1 MSGWCLSSPIRRSV
15 QIQYSVRHQAK
26 DYIYQRVCVCLCVYI
41 YTYIYI
47 YLYRTL
53 VMEMYI
59 HICVYIYIFLFIF
72 SQKIGTTKQK
82 KGITTTIPYKQTY
95 KYIREWERWTVFERE
110 RATEATRDGPFAMG
124 PVPGWIANLKRTT
137 RSIDFLQLNFLTKL
151 FINWACVLHVDN
163 GFYSLTAMLPA
174 NRQVSG
180 ERDQSL
186 STNPIQKFG
195 FHLHFYEMISAW
207 PPYRVCT
214 DGWIMQNDS
223 FPSIVSLTPQTKVRN
238 ICVLIWFPN

>member
-1 MSGWCLSSPIRRSV
+1 MCI
-15 QIQYSVRHQAK
+15 
-26 DYIYQRVCVCLCVYI
+26 YIH
-41 YTYIYI
+41 I
-47 YLYRTL
+47 YLY
-53 VMEMYI
+53 
-59 HICVYIYIFLFIF
+59 FL
-72 SQKIGTTKQK
+72 KNRNDKTK

-95 KYIREWERWTVFERE
+95 KYIRERGGLFWE

-174 NRQVSG
+174 NRQLSG

-223 FPSIVSLTPQTKVRN
+223 FPSIVSLTPETKVRN